1 MTFVSRQ
8 EGQTASIFPNS
19 LSYKKTD
26 MRVFNG
32 EIKKGGF
39 FYSDYLQ
46 YTVEIKKPM
55 KSKVIRKDPDFYA
68 LRKILTK

>member
-1 MTFVSRQ
+1 
-8 EGQTASIFPNS
+8 
-19 LSYKKTD
+19 

-46 YTVEIKKPM
+46 YTVEIKRPM